1 MLLLRSKYLYEAN
14 TTRTGQIGIKMGEV
28 MNFQR
33 FYVFDTRLI
42 RRSILLWLSCHN
54 RDTR

>member
-1 MLLLRSKYLYEAN
+1 MLSLRSKYLYEAN
-14 TTRTGQIGIKMGEV
+14 TTGTVQFGIKMGEV

-42 RRSILLWLSCHN
+42 RRSILLWFSCHN
-54 RDTR
+54 RNTR